1 MGQGFKEVAS
11 LRGDDKKFEENYSK
25 IKWTADKK
33 EETEKVLDECAD
45 DLFEDETDDEE

>member
-11 LRGDDKKFEENYSK
+11 LRGDDKKFEENFAK
-25 IKWTADKK
+25 IKWSSDKK
-33 EETEKVLDECAD
+33 EDSKTIEECAD